1 MQFKSSLKQLLV
13 ESRANPGFTALYVGG
28 VAFAVAF
35 TMVFAIIYYVHLA
48 PLYPEYNRGTTY
60 YVSNIT
66 VRNEKTNS
74 MSQSSVGIPFVRE
87 FVENSENI
95 EYSTVVT
102 QKSSFIQ
109 PPDQSGDVEVILIDT
124 DPDFFNLYSYE
135 FIAGRPFNEAETE
148 SAINS
153 IVIGASVAN
162 RLFGS
167 PEQAVGKEMSMGYK
181 PYRIV
186 GIVRDGNP
194 VAYMSYANV
203 FRPYTINTK
212 SDNALLK
219 GDKRDYLGSFSVPIK
234 FKDHAQAERFRAE
247 ITDKA
252 RRVNVADSTGW
263 QLNIQSAPISHT
275 MRILSQRSNG
285 EDLSITEYLKPILI
299 TLLVLLI
306 IPAINISGM
315 IGGQMDRR
323 LAEIGVRRSFGAT
336 RGRLTRQVMFENL
349 ILTLFGGLIGFIVA
363 WLIIVFG
370 RNMLLKL
377 IIPSWECIDAPAEI
391 SAEMML
397 APFIFIAAL
406 LLCLLLNLLSAYI
419 PVRLSLR
426 RPIISSL
433 NSKR

>member
-1 MQFKSSLKQLLV
+1 MQLKSSLKQLLV
-13 ESRANPGFTALYVGG
+13 ESRANPGFTSLYIGG

-35 TMVFAIIYYVHLA
+35 TMIFAIIYYVHLA
-48 PLYPEYNRGTTY
+48 PLYPEYNRSTTY
-60 YVSNIT
+60 YISNLT
-66 VRNEKTNS
+66 VRNDKTNS
-74 MSQSSVGIPFVRE
+74 MGQSSVGLPFIRE

-95 EYSTVVT
+95 EYSTIVY
-102 QKSSFIQ
+102 QKQGFIQ
-109 PPDQSGDVEVILIDT
+109 PPDQSGDIVVNIIDT
-124 DPDFFNLYSYE
+124 NPDFFKLYSYE
-135 FIAGRPFNEAETE
+135 FVAGRPFNEAETE

-153 IVIGASVAN
+153 IVVDTSVAN

-167 PEQAVGKEMSMGYK
+167 PEQAIGKEISITYK

-186 GIVRDGNP
+186 GIVRSGNP
-194 VAYMSYANV
+194 IAYLSYANV
-203 FRPYTINTK
+203 FCPYTIRTK
-212 SDNALLK
+212 SDNASLK
-219 GDKRDYLGSFSVPIK
+219 GDKRDYLGDYSVPIK
-234 FKDHAQAERFRAE
+234 FKDRKQAERFRAE
-247 ITDKA
+247 LTEKV
-252 RRVNVADSTGW
+252 RRANAADSTG
-263 QLNIQSAPISHT
+263 QRLKIQSAPISHT
-275 MRILSQRSNG
+275 MRILSQRTNG
-285 EDLSITEYLKPILI
+285 DDLSMTEYLKPLLI

-336 RGRLTRQVMFENL
+336 RGHLTRQVMFENL
-349 ILTLFGGLIGFIVA
+349 ILTLFGGLIGFIIA

-377 IIPSWECIDAPAEI
+377 IIPTWECIDAPAEI
-391 SAEMML
+391 SAEMMF
-397 APFIFIAAL
+397 APLIFIAAL